1 MILFLI
7 ILSILVFIILFLPLI
22 LGIPLVYFTLR
33 LNNRHEII
41 PCEEKDLPHSGKDF
55 FSTSGKELLSL
66 GFSHISYYKHKGVTN
81 SADAITYT
89 GFFYNPERK
98 VSASVM
104 YAIQGEIKNSHIE
117 LSSKF
122 VDGSHVSTYNSTG
135 SSPFIYPPHIIMRKM
150 KIKNTEELFHD
161 HLMAVEKLKG
171 SAMAIDADVR
181 QYAHESNEEVREI
194 MSYQVEKG
202 LMRVCDDGVT
212 VGPTFT
218 GAITMV
224 IKEWIL
230 CKWLRLG

>member
-1 MILFLI
+1 MIFLLI
-7 ILSILVFIILFLPLI
+7 ILSVILFIVFFLPLI
-22 LGIPLVYFTLR
+22 LGIPIVYFTLR

-41 PCEEKDLPHSGKDF
+41 PCEEKDIPHSGRDF

-81 SADAITYT
+81 SPDAITYT

-104 YAIQGEIKNSHIE
+104 HAVHGEIRNSHIE

-122 VDGSHVSTYNSTG
+122 VDGSHMATYNSTG

-150 KIKNTEELFHD
+150 KIKNTEELFHN

-171 SAMAIDADVR
+171 SAMAVEPDIK
-181 QYAHESNEEVREI
+181 QYVHKSNEEVREI

-202 LMRVCDDGVT
+202 LMKVCDDGIT
-212 VGPTFT
+212 FAPTFT
-218 GAITMV
+218 GAVTMV

-230 CKWLRLG
+230 CKWLKVG